1 LSTGS
6 SSTETHSSAD
16 AKVGTDNSK
25 LKLLSEH
32 TRHEIDLWVAK
43 FPAGKQRSA
52 CIAALRA
59 TQHQN
64 NGYLTADLMDAVAEY
79 LQLPPIQVYEVASF
93 YSMFETHPCGRHH
106 VSICTNVSCMLNGGE
121 ELVAHAEKKL
131 GIKLNESTPDGRIF
145 LKREEEC
152 LAACTGAPMM
162 MVDHVFHE
170 WLTPEKLDKI
180 LDELK

>member
-1 LSTGS
+1 M
-6 SSTETHSSAD
+6 STETHSSAD
-16 AKVGTDNSK
+16 AKVGTENSK

-43 FPAGKQRSA
+43 FPAGRQRSA

-79 LQLPPIQVYEVASF
+79 LSLPPIQVYEIASF

-121 ELVAHAEKKL
+121 ELVDRKSTR
-131 GIKLNESTPDGRIF
+131 LNSSHR
-145 LKREEEC
+145 R
-152 LAACTGAPMM
+152 
-162 MVDHVFHE
+162 
-170 WLTPEKLDKI
+170 
-180 LDELK
+180 